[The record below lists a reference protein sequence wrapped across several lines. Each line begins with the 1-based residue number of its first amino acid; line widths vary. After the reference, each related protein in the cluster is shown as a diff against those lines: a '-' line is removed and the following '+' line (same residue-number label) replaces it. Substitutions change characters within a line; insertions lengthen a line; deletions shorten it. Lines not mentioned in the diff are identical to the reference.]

1 MKASKED
8 YFDFD
13 YFGEEEEEDDDNI
26 NQNNINN
33 NLYNQY
39 NNNIFNNSLNTFNS
53 YNSTS
58 AGNFNTISNYSNI
71 TSMNSLNINN
81 QYQSFQNM
89 NNNININFEN
99 NNQKF
104 SSDNNIIIN
113 NKMTKKKLLEKNS
126 ENLFEYIITQK
137 GSRKAQNLLNKMNEI
152 DVENLLNKLIPNL
165 SLIMTDKYGNYFSKK
180 LIQICTFSQRIK
192 ILKNLDNNF
201 IRISKDIYGT
211 HPLQYLIELI
221 NMPEEKNIVLN
232 YIINNELELSIDKRG
247 TNVLKKFIISTK
259 NEERNK
265 LDENILNIIDKLI
278 INQYGAIILI
288 CLIKNS
294 KNKDLIHKTIVE
306 YISNNKPLFYIQHP
320 YSNYV
325 IQALLLYTNMEYCE
339 DIIKTISNNYLALSL
354 KKNSNNVVEV
364 FIKCAKSSIIKK
376 IFNDVLY
383 KNNLEYLINNNY
395 GNYVLEKLIGKLNK
409 EERNMIINK
418 LEESRLKEKISNSIK
433 FLLYK

>member
-13 YFGEEEEEDDDNI
+13 YFREEEEDDDNI

-58 AGNFNTISNYSNI
+58 SGNFNTISNYSNI

-294 KNKDLIHKTIVE
+294 KNKELIHKTIVE

-364 FIKCAKSSIIKK
+364 LIKCAKSSIIKK

>member
-13 YFGEEEEEDDDNI
+13 YFGEEEEDDDNI

-58 AGNFNTISNYSNI
+58 SGNFNTISNYSNI

-137 GSRKAQNLLNKMNEI
+137 GSRKAQ
-152 DVENLLNKLIPNL
+152 NLLNKLIPNL

-294 KNKDLIHKTIVE
+294 KNKELIHKTIVE

-325 IQALLLYTNMEYCE
+325 IQALLLYTNVEYCE

-364 FIKCAKSSIIKK
+364 FIKCAKNSIIKK

>member
-13 YFGEEEEEDDDNI
+13 YFGEEEEDDDNI

-104 SSDNNIIIN
+104 SSDNSIIIN

-137 GSRKAQNLLNKMNEI
+137 GSRKAQNLLNKMNEV

-383 KNNLEYLINNNY
+383 KNNLECLINNNY

>member
-13 YFGEEEEEDDDNI
+13 YFGEEEEDDDNI

-33 NLYNQY
+33 NLYNLY

-58 AGNFNTISNYSNI
+58 SGNFNTISNYSNI

-201 IRISKDIYGT
+201 IKISKDIYGT

-294 KNKDLIHKTIVE
+294 KNKELIHKTIVE

-325 IQALLLYTNMEYCE
+325 IQALLLYTNVEYCE

-364 FIKCAKSSIIKK
+364 FIKCAKNSIIKK

>member
-13 YFGEEEEEDDDNI
+13 YFGEEEEDDDNI

-364 FIKCAKSSIIKK
+364 LIKCAKSSIIKK